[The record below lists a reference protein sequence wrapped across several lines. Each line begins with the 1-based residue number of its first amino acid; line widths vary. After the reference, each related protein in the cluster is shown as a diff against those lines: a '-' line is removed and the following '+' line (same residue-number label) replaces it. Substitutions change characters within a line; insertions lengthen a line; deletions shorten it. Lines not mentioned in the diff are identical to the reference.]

1 MKYTYNNGLRS
12 GSRTP
17 RLILGNPEKGY
28 WKFEG
33 KNIPGIVVI
42 LSERYEKNGKWSNTT
57 YNLEISD
64 DVTVLEMLSPLH
76 GLWGD
81 KYTSFEEM
89 SADTGIPVDI
99 MKNIC
104 KEEYPKTYERI
115 SASEALLGG
124 LSTKQEDVKE
134 YVIVTRHKGL
144 VEWLKLHGIEGEVI
158 EHATPEQ
165 ISGKNV
171 VGVLPL
177 NLAALAATI
186 TTVDMALPAEKR
198 GVDLTP
204 EEMDSFG
211 ATMNKYR
218 VMKV

>member
-1 MKYTYNNGLRS
+1 
-12 GSRTP
+12 
-17 RLILGNPEKGY
+17 
-28 WKFEG
+28 
-33 KNIPGIVVI
+33 
-42 LSERYEKNGKWSNTT
+42 
-57 YNLEISD
+57 
-64 DVTVLEMLSPLH
+64 
-76 GLWGD
+76 
-81 KYTSFEEM
+81 M

-124 LSTKQEDVKE
+124 LSTKQEKG

-144 VEWLKLHGIEGEVI
+144 VEWLKLHGIAGEVV
-158 EHATPEQ
+158 EHVTTPEQ